1 MLIFKL
7 DLDQLKD
14 KHERELAALV
24 ARYEKLIKSMENQ
37 RENEQNS
44 LKERQKREISS
55 FQALSDRQQKN

>member
-1 MLIFKL
+1 L

-14 KHERELAALV
+14 KHERELAALA

-37 RENEQNS
+37 RENERNS
-44 LKERQKREISS
+44 LKERQKRESSS

>member
-1 MLIFKL
+1 L

-14 KHERELAALV
+14 KHERELAALA

-37 RENEQNS
+37 RENERNS

-55 FQALSDRQQKN
+55 FQALSERQQKN